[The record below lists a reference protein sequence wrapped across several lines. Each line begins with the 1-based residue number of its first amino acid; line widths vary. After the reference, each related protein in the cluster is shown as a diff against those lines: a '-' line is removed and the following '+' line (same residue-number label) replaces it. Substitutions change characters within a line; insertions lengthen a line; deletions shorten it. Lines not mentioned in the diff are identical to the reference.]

1 MLPKQR
7 SVGLK
12 ASLLSPTSAAAKGQ
26 LRGSAEVGRV
36 VSPTKEGGGGECATH
51 GRRVCSAELLRDVL
65 AAPSL
70 S

>member
-7 SVGLK
+7 SVGVK

-26 LRGSAEVGRV
+26 LRGGAEVGRV
-36 VSPTKEGGGGECATH
+36 VSPTKEGGGGECATR
-51 GRRVCSAELLRDVL
+51 GRVFRLLRDVL